1 MHAQQKK
8 ISISVPRCLYRISP
22 VEKASEGLCSVK
34 TLLISLG
41 LFPWKHLWTCE
52 FCLPGDNQ
60 CIVYFKLS
68 DIGFVF
74 FFSSVLFIRVF
85 LHCKACAIEIRPAPS
100 CWTNQKRHFWSRKK
114 GIVVNCNPN
123 LHLNLEAWISLYFTC
138 TDSHNTWKDLCF
150 FMTNECWW
158 FLCLAFLSRTPDCSR
173 LL

>member
-8 ISISVPRCLYRISP
+8 NQHISTSLPVSNFTCRKGLRRSLFSKNTPHQFRIVSMKTPLNLWILFARRQSMHCLFQTLWYRI
-22 VEKASEGLCSVK
+22 
-34 TLLISLG
+34 
-41 LFPWKHLWTCE
+41 F
-52 FCLPGDNQ
+52 
-60 CIVYFKLS
+60 
-68 DIGFVF
+68 F